1 MSVPPNDEVVEP
13 GATEVVTSEPDEA
26 VRRATTRTRALAVLA
41 VVFFVGA
48 LGLAIV
54 AANLKSTLD
63 AERGDRR
70 AVEQTASRFAAH
82 LLTFD
87 YRDMNAHRDAIYAL
101 STGKFRKDYK
111 DAFASL
117 KELISTGQ
125 TVSTGTVQELFTGS
139 ISDGSASAIAV
150 VSADSKG
157 KAGTRTGVTSYVELA
172 LVKVGSSWRVDGVT
186 NLNFGAAGIETPET
200 PSTTAPAPTTTA
212 PPAG

>member
-1 MSVPPNDEVVEP
+1 MTISDAEAAGAAPTPP
-13 GATEVVTSEPDEA
+13 AAPDDVA
-26 VRRATTRTRALAVLA
+26 RRARTRVRALAVLA
-41 VVFFVGA
+41 VVFFAGA

-54 AANLKSTLD
+54 AASLKSTLD

-70 AVEQTASRFAAH
+70 AVEQTASCFAAH

-87 YRDMNAHRDAIYAL
+87 YRKMDEHRDAIFAL
-101 STGKFRKDYK
+101 STGKFRKEYTE
-111 DAFASL
+111 AFASL
-117 KELISTGQ
+117 KELITAGQ

-139 ISDGSASAIAV
+139 IADGNASAIAV

-186 NLNFGAAGIETPET
+186 NLNFGAAGIESPATS
-200 PSTTAPAPTTTA
+200 STTVPAPATTA